1 MNPSFAEIAKIP
13 KKAKKNHEIFQNKSV
28 SRTLSKSMI
37 KLFAKTVNGEKPL
50 KAARNLNVSYQ
61 SLLFELQKVS

>member
-1 MNPSFAEIAKIP
+1 MKPSFAEIAKIP

-50 KAARNLNVSYQ
+50 KAARNLNVEFKYIISK
-61 SLLFELQKVS
+61 LAI

>member
-1 MNPSFAEIAKIP
+1 MKPSFAEIAKIP

-50 KAARNLNVSYQ
+50 KAAGNLNVEFKYIISK
-61 SLLFELQKVS
+61 LAI

>member
-1 MNPSFAEIAKIP
+1 MKPRFVEVAKIP
-13 KKAKKNHEIFQNKSV
+13 KKAKKNHEIFKKNV

-50 KAARNLNVSYQ
+50 KAARNLNVEFKYIISK
-61 SLLFELQKVS
+61 LAI

>member
-1 MNPSFAEIAKIP
+1 MKPRFAEVAKIP
-13 KKAKKNHEIFQNKSV
+13 KKAKKNHEIFKKNV

>member
-1 MNPSFAEIAKIP
+1 MKPRFAEVAKIP
-13 KKAKKNHEIFQNKSV
+13 KKAKKNHEIFKKNV

-50 KAARNLNVSYQ
+50 KAARNLNVEFKYIISK
-61 SLLFELQKVS
+61 LAI